1 MITTVLAAADPGTMI
16 NNALSLLRNI
26 GVPILIL
33 AGSAHLISKAVTKQ
47 FTINAVVRTAVI
59 CCFAVA
65 VFLLLPVFAESFT
78 GVTQQVTGGSAGVR

>member
-16 NNALSLLRNI
+16 NNALSLLRNV
-26 GVPILIL
+26 GVPLIIL
-33 AGSAHLISKAVTKQ
+33 AGSAHLISKVVSKQ
-47 FTINAVVRTAVI
+47 FTINALARTAVI

-78 GVTQQVTGGSAGVR
+78 HVTEQVTGGGTGVR

>member
-16 NNALSLLRNI
+16 NNALSLLRNV
-26 GVPILIL
+26 GVPLIIL
-33 AGSAHLISKAVTKQ
+33 AGSAHLISKVVSKQ
-47 FTINAVVRTAVI
+47 FTINALARTAVI

-78 GVTQQVTGGSAGVR
+78 NVTEQVTGGGTGVR

>member
-16 NNALSLLRNI
+16 NNALSLLRNV
-26 GVPILIL
+26 GVPLIIL
-33 AGSAHLISKAVTKQ
+33 AGSAHLISKVVSKQ
-47 FTINAVVRTAVI
+47 FTINALARTAVI

-78 GVTQQVTGGSAGVR
+78 NVTEQVTGGGTGVL